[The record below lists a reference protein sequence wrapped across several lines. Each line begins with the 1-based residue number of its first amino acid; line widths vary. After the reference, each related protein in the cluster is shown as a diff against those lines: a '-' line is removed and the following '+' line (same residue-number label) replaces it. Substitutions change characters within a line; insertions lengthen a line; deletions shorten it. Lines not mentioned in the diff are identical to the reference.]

1 MITRIFLSVVA
12 ICAYG
17 WINGVL
23 NPISAIGSGRMAG
36 GQFENS
42 DVDYLVSIYGMNFF
56 QSIGIPFFV
65 LLIVLAII
73 WWEPARQYLR
83 KAGENLAVLFLVGAA
98 LMLASP
104 HDANAFFE
112 KTDRTEIY
120 TILPNESA
128 FWIPDVGA
136 NMDSQTKM
144 DSEAYLNE
152 NKIAAKRFIIPHQK
166 LTGSAGNS
174 MFSGWDYFVPTGRLI
189 IVDRTPFSREWVDA
203 GDRGTSALKQGF
215 PCQTKEGLN
224 ITAGVSIG
232 TSVLEA
238 NAAKFLYRFGVKSPV
253 GQIVGDASSIAE
265 DGKIIFASV
274 YHGRSLQEV
283 MDDVGRKKVQTLVC
297 NEIGTRTFDEANA
310 QMIAIMDEIEKKVT
324 AYFAGV
330 GITTDFIGWGDTF
343 GFDEAIQKSVN
354 SRYIAAQD
362 RKNADL
368 LAPVTATIQTLA
380 AANAQRS
387 FGEKTD
393 GKLPTTFVGPAPE
406 IASPFLTMPA
416 APKSPVK

>member
-1 MITRIFLSVVA
+1 
-12 ICAYG
+12 
-17 WINGVL
+17 
-23 NPISAIGSGRMAG
+23 
-36 GQFENS
+36 
-42 DVDYLVSIYGMNFF
+42 
-56 QSIGIPFFV
+56 
-65 LLIVLAII
+65 
-73 WWEPARQYLR
+73 
-83 KAGENLAVLFLVGAA
+83 
-98 LMLASP
+98 
-104 HDANAFFE
+104 
-112 KTDRTEIY
+112 
-120 TILPNESA
+120 
-128 FWIPDVGA
+128 
-136 NMDSQTKM
+136 
-144 DSEAYLNE
+144 
-152 NKIAAKRFIIPHQK
+152 
-166 LTGSAGNS
+166 
-174 MFSGWDYFVPTGRLI
+174 
-189 IVDRTPFSREWVDA
+189 
-203 GDRGTSALKQGF
+203 
-215 PCQTKEGLN
+215 
-224 ITAGVSIG
+224 
-232 TSVLEA
+232 VLEA